1 MLFFP
6 GVKDFFRDFFWNTF
20 RSSSKNLSR
29 NSSRD
34 FQQTLLRFRPD
45 IPSQIVYAIG
55 QGIHLG
61 FFFKKSNETTSNNVY
76 RNCCSNFPRHYSSI
90 SSREFFSNSS
100 TDSSSFFSRP
110 SKDLY
115 KKSSKFYL
123 KVFEEIRHGI
133 PQGGFFRFLPVLC
146 FNNFSYKDSFKNLFT
161 IFLQE

>member
-1 MLFFP
+1 MDKIEHF
-6 GVKDFFRDFFWNTF
+6 VWNLLKYFQELLQESLQKFLKRFSTNSF
-20 RSSSKNLSR
+20 TISSRYSFADCLRNRSR
-29 NSSRD
+29 NTSR
-34 FQQTLLRFRPD
+34 F
-45 IPSQIVYAIG
+45 
-55 QGIHLG
+55 

-123 KVFEEIRHGI
+123 RVFEEIRHGI